1 MSRILVACLVLAAV
15 HLIALPAPLIAQPG
29 PQSAQQTAAI
39 KANYQLAAR
48 FSSKK
53 LEKMIFSTTVDPHW
67 LKKSD
72 RFWYMYETTEGKKW
86 YIVDPAKAERQLMFD
101 NDKMA
106 AAISR
111 IVKDPFDAKHL
122 GLDSLKFIRD
132 ENWIQFEVKSTQDV
146 DTKDSA
152 AKKDAGTAKTGA
164 HKEKEKKV
172 YYFEYNLTDGTLTEL
187 KDYNKPKHKPN
198 WASISPDSNIIVFG
212 RHFNL
217 FWMDRA
223 NYERALKNE
232 DDSTIVE
239 HALTTD
245 GVEGDSYHGNG
256 ALGGGGE
263 TNVDK
268 EKNKDKRKPAQIF
281 WSPDSKHFAMSRSDM
296 RKVGDLWVIN
306 SIADPRPTLET
317 YKYMMPGEKG
327 APIEQLL
334 VFDMTTH
341 TRQII
346 SAGQFKD
353 QDLAIWAAPV
363 LEHHRDDDYRTAL
376 WLGTD
381 TKFYFTRTSRDLHRI
396 DVCEVN
402 VGDTSAA
409 ALIKERLNTYVEV
422 RRLGLV
428 EGGKELIEWSEQ
440 DGWAHFYLY
449 DGAGKLKN
457 QITGGPFHCEDI
469 VGIDEKKRILYF
481 SANGREP
488 GEDPYYLHLYKVNF
502 DGSGLTLL
510 DGGDFDHAMSMDDS
524 HQFFVDNYSRVNTV
538 PKSALFNSLG
548 KKIMDLETA
557 DLSSLMAAGYKF
569 PEPFKVK
576 ADDGITDLYG
586 VLYKPYNFDSTK
598 KYALMEYVYPGPQT
612 EAVNKS
618 FGRSMDRM
626 DRLSQLGM
634 IVITVG
640 NRGGNPSRSK
650 WYHNYGYG
658 NLRDYG
664 LADKKAA
671 AEQLADRYPFIDIN
685 RVGIYGHSGG
695 GFMSTAAMLVYPDFF
710 KVAVSE
716 SGNHDNSIYNRWWS
730 EKHHGVKEMVSDK
743 GDTTFQYSI
752 EKNPEI
758 AKNLKGHLLLC
769 TGDIDNNVHPG
780 NTIRVANALI
790 KADKRFDFVLLPG
803 QRHAYGEMTEYFW
816 WRTADYFSR
825 YLIGDE
831 TERPVAIEE
840 MDREQEQVGSKSG
853 SNRSPDDEEDPDDA
867 DDDL

>member
-1 MSRILVACLVLAAV
+1 MRPFFITLLLLTVIFNAQSRQT
-15 HLIALPAPLIAQPG
+15 PA
-29 PQSAQQTAAI
+29 TV
-39 KANYQLAAR
+39 ANYQAAAR

-53 LEKMIFSTTVDPHW
+53 LEKMIFSISVEPHW

-72 RFWYMYETTEGKKW
+72 RFWYVYETTEGKKW
-86 YIVDPAKAERQLMFD
+86 WLVDPAKSEKKAMFD
-101 NDKMA
+101 NDKLA
-106 AAISR
+106 AAISL

-122 GLDSLKFIRD
+122 GLDSLKFIKD
-132 ENWIQFEVKSTQDV
+132 ENWIQFEVKSTIT
-146 DTKDSA
+146 DTTKRTDTS
-152 AKKDAGTAKTGA
+152 KRTGT
-164 HKEKEKKV
+164 KEKEKDQKKIF
-172 YYFEYNLTDGTLTEL
+172 YFEYNLRDGTLNEL
-187 KDYNKPKHKPN
+187 TGFKKPKHKPN
-198 WASISPDSNIIVFG
+198 WANISPDSNTIVFG

-217 FWMDRA
+217 YWMDKA
-223 NYERALKNE
+223 NYEKALKNE

-239 HALTTD
+239 HALTND
-245 GVEGDSYHGNG
+245 GVEYYSYHGNG

-296 RKVGDLWVIN
+296 RQVKDLWVIN

-317 YKYMMPGEKG
+317 YKYMMPGDKE
-327 APIEQLL
+327 APIEHLM

-341 TRQII
+341 TRQEIA
-346 SAGQFKD
+346 AGEFKD
-353 QDLAIWAAPV
+353 QDLAIWSAPTM
-363 LEHHRDDDYRTAL
+363 EKRRDDDYRIQF
-376 WLGTD
+376 WLGTN
-381 TKFYFTRTSRDLHRI
+381 TKFYITRTSRDLKRI
-396 DVCEVN
+396 DACAVTL
-402 VGDTSAA
+402 GDSIART
-409 ALIKERLNTYVEV
+409 LIQERLNTYVEV

-428 EGGKELIEWSEQ
+428 NEGKELIEWSER

-449 DGAGKLKN
+449 DANGKFKN
-457 QITGGPFHCEDI
+457 QITSGPFHCEDI
-469 VGIDEKKRILYF
+469 LGIDDKKRILYF
-481 SANGREP
+481 SANDREP
-488 GEDPYYLHLYKVNF
+488 GENPYYLHLYKVNL

-510 DGGDFDHAMSMDDS
+510 NGGDFDHAMNMDDEQ
-524 HQFFVDNYSRVNTV
+524 QFFVDNFSRVNTT
-538 PKSALFNSLG
+538 PKSVLYNTMG
-548 KKIMDLETA
+548 KKVLDLETA
-557 DLSSLMAAGYKF
+557 DLSSLLAAGYKF
-569 PEPFKVK
+569 PQPFKVK
-576 ADDGITDLYG
+576 SDDGITDLYG
-586 VLYKPYNFDSTK
+586 VMYKPFNFDSTK

-612 EAVNKS
+612 EAVNAA

-626 DRLSQLGM
+626 DRLAQLGM

-671 AEQLADRYPFIDIN
+671 AEQLADRYPFIDIT
-685 RVGIYGHSGG
+685 RVGIHGHSGG

-710 KVAVSE
+710 KVAVSS

-743 GDTTFQYSI
+743 GDTTFTYAI
-752 EKNPEI
+752 EKNADL
-758 AKNLKGHLLLC
+758 AKNLKGHLMLS

-790 KADKRFDFVLLPG
+790 KADKRFDLVLLPG
-803 QRHAYGEMTEYFW
+803 QRHGYGDMVEYFW
-816 WRTADYFSR
+816 WRMADYFSR
-825 YLIGDE
+825 YLIGDP

-840 MDREQEQVGSKSG
+840 MDREIEQTGNKG
-853 SNRSPDDEEDPDDA
+853 ENRQR
-867 DDDL
+867 